1 MKERIEM
8 GLCRGE
14 GVKRVV
20 VGDGD
25 IGERRQRGCNGHTEC
40 VYK

>member
-1 MKERIEM
+1 MERRMKERIEM

-25 IGERRQRGCNGHTEC
+25 IG
-40 VYK
+40 